1 MIPRHSFCF
10 FTVATMASFMFKFYL
25 FWDFMFRAN
34 FSEIYAVKARV
45 WASKRLNQIKIDQ
58 TRPKIKEFKPN
69 QSA

>member
-45 WASKRLNQIKIDQ
+45 WASKRLN
-58 TRPKIKEFKPN
+58 
-69 QSA
+69 